1 MKQQA
6 TDRLSADT
14 HPASGGITRRRLLGM
29 GATSSAIVLGSLT
42 FPSIITPARG
52 ATRTITIGMY
62 SGPRTEIVKTTII
75 KRLEEKH
82 NVKILVDEGWTTTQL
97 GRLRAGKNNPVHTM
111 MWIDDIGVNIA
122 RKEGLIDRLPE
133 DKIPNMAKVFPKYI
147 VEGGYGVGLDV
158 STVALAYSTRDLKQ
172 PPLSWAALWDP
183 AYKGKVSVPSI
194 SGTHGLNLVVIAA
207 ALETGKPFQEAQYET
222 DAAFKRLTELK
233 PNLHSI
239 FVQNALVMAAFQE
252 GDVVLTG
259 PFYGSTIWPYID
271 SGLPASHSV
280 PKEGAFAGLGCQTLV
295 HGGPYPELGAEFINE
310 ILAPETQAMLCQKL
324 STTPVVQGVELSPQT
339 LERLAYDE
347 GKAER
352 LFVSDWEFINKIRP
366 EWTERWNKIFS

>member
-1 MKQQA
+1 MDHGTAGTLTRQQKQPRSHRVAPGRCRHQ
-6 TDRLSADT
+6 
-14 HPASGGITRRRLLGM
+14 HCPAGGIDREAPRGQDPNL
-29 GATSSAIVLGSLT
+29 AAVL
-42 FPSIITPARG
+42 
-52 ATRTITIGMY
+52 
-62 SGPRTEIVKTTII
+62 PR
-75 KRLEEKH
+75 
-82 NVKILVDEGWTTTQL
+82 
-97 GRLRAGKNNPVHTM
+97 
-111 MWIDDIGVNIA
+111 
-122 RKEGLIDRLPE
+122 
-133 DKIPNMAKVFPKYI
+133 YI
-147 VEGGYGVGLDV
+147 VDGGYGVGIDV
-158 STVALAYSTRDLKQ
+158 STVALSYNTRELREG
-172 PPLSWAALWDP
+172 PTSWEALWDHGH
-183 AYKGKVSVPSI
+183 KGKVSVPSI
-194 SGTHGLNLVVIAA
+194 IGTHGLNLVVIAA

-339 LERLAYDE
+339 LERLSYDE

-352 LFVSDWEFINKIRP
+352 LFVSERQFINKIRP